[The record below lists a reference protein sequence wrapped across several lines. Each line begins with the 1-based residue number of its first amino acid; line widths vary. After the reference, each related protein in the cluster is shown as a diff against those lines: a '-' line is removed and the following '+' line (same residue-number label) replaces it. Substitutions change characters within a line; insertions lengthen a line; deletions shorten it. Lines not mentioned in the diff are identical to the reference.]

1 MNCPRCGATTKIEE
15 TRATPDGDTRRYRRC
30 ARCHRRFATVEQLD
44 LGSIVVEKGGEPPS
58 GETEPFSRLKLRK
71 SLRKASVRKL
81 PNATLDEIVDRVID
95 QLFAN
100 RSPDAEMSGVSG
112 RAIGRAVLG
121 VLAEDRRHAALRLRY
136 ALLFGP
142 SEGQFHDAAGF
153 VRTYFK
159 GTRSTKPLASPERIV
174 KRDGTIEPFSH
185 TKLRESIAKAI
196 FRRDPSPDRRDT
208 DPIVESVTN
217 AVTKA
222 LETQPLVTAAQV
234 AAEVLRVL
242 NPHGGVEL
250 TAIEPGARELAYLR
264 VASTAKGFQTEYDFL
279 DEASGL
285 IAGPA
290 VEKSSGRGRRGT
302 SSR

>member
-1 MNCPRCGATTKIEE
+1 MNCPRCGAATKIEE
-15 TRATPDGDTRRYRRC
+15 TRSSPEGETRRYRRC
-30 ARCHRRFATVEQLD
+30 TRCGRRFATVEQLD
-44 LGSIVVEKGGEPPS
+44 LGSIVVEKGGEPSS
-58 GETEPFSRLKLRK
+58 GDTEPFNRLKLRK

-100 RSPDAEMSGVSG
+100 RTSDVEMTSVSG
-112 RAIGRAVLG
+112 RAIGHAVLD

-153 VRTYFK
+153 LRTYFK
-159 GTRSTKPLASPERIV
+159 GARATKPAASPERIV
-174 KRDGTIEPFSH
+174 KRDGTIEPFSSG
-185 TKLRESIAKAI
+185 KLRDSVAKAI
-196 FRRDPSPDRRDT
+196 SRRDPSPDKRDS
-208 DPIVESVTN
+208 DPIIDSVTS

-234 AAEVLRVL
+234 ASEVLRIL

-250 TAIEPGARELAYLR
+250 EAIEPGARELAYLR

-285 IAGPA
+285 IAGAP
-290 VEKSSGRGRRGT
+290 VEERPSRHRRGK
-302 SSR
+302 SKE